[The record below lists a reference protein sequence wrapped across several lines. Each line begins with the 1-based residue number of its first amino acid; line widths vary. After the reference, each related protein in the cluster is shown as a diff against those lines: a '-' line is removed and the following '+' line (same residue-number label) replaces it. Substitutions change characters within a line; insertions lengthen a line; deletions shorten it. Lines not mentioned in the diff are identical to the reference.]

1 MGLGSLE
8 ARSLADA
15 RRKTLELR
23 QMVLDGID
31 PTEDRH
37 NTQSK
42 KIAAI
47 NSGITFK
54 EAAELCIEARKA
66 EWKSSKHADQWR
78 NTIATFASPE
88 I

>member
-15 RRKTLELR
+15 HRKTLELR
-23 QMVLDGID
+23 QMALDGVD
-31 PTEDRH
+31 PTEDRN

-42 KIAAI
+42 KIAAF

-54 EAAELCIEARKA
+54 EAVELCAYSRPA
-66 EWKSSKHADQWR
+66 
-78 NTIATFASPE
+78 
-88 I
+88 